1 MKRFYLALAMLAAL
15 PAAASAQTIL
25 NEGFETTS
33 TDQYSPNFPDGWSTV
48 DSYTGNNDR
57 YRWNVYYY
65 EKGTMTGTHCASVDS
80 PMFTGGEDG
89 GEGPREEIL
98 LTPELNLDQTPQVTA
113 PPRPRKRSP
122 THRATPTDALNVD
135 KISVICYKIYQSTD
149 ISS

>member
-65 EKGTMTGTHCASVDS
+65 EKGTMTGTHCASVDG

-98 LTPELNLDQTPQVTA
+98 LTPELNLDGSHFHQTPQVTA

-122 THRATPTDALNVD
+122 RHSATPTDAPNVD
-135 KISVICYKIYQSTD
+135 KISVICYKIRP
-149 ISS
+149 